1 VRNAKMLLR
10 ALGVERAVVENI
22 WWEDEESP
30 SAKLVVKVR
39 PWATE
44 AERCPQCGQQC
55 PGYDGG
61 NGRRRWRAP
70 DIGLVSVFIECD
82 APRIEC
88 PQHGV
93 LVARVPWSRPG
104 AFFTTAFEDRVA
116 WLAVRTDKTTLSA
129 FMRIGWRTVGRI
141 LERVADTALAVV
153 DQFAN
158 LKRIG
163 IDEVSYRKGHRYL
176 TVVVD
181 HDTGRLLWASD
192 GKSEATLH
200 KFFDLLGETRSKA
213 LRLVSADAAAWIANV
228 VAERCPNA
236 ILCLDPFH
244 VVQWAT
250 KALDEVRRS
259 VWNDLRQRGEPELAF
274 ALKHAR
280 WALWKNP
287 GDLSTAQKIS
297 LAAIQRD
304 NGPLYRAYLLKEQL
318 RAVFQTGMPGAQI
331 LNRWI
336 QWACRSRLKPFVKLA
351 RSIRHYRPSIYATLI
366 HDLSNARVEG
376 VNTKLRL
383 LTRLAYGFHSH
394 APLISLAM
402 LKLGGLCPPLPTL
415 K

>member
-10 ALGVERAVVENI
+10 ALGVERAIVESI
-22 WWEDEESP
+22 WWENEDTP
-30 SAKLVVKVR
+30 SAQLIVEVR
-39 PWATE
+39 LRAQDRS
-44 AERCPQCGQQC
+44 RCPQCGRRC
-55 PGYDGG
+55 PGYDSG

-70 DIGLVSVFIECD
+70 DIGLVSVFIEAE

-88 PQHGV
+88 PQHKV
-93 LVARVPWSRPG
+93 LVARLPWSRPG
-104 AFFTTAFEDRVA
+104 SSFTIAFEDRVA
-116 WLAVRTDKTTLSA
+116 WLAVRTDKTTLSD
-129 FMRIGWRTVGRI
+129 FMRIAWSTVGRI
-141 LERVADTALAVV
+141 LERVADTALAKM
-153 DQFAN
+153 DPFAN
-158 LKRIG
+158 LQRIG

-181 HDTGRLLWASD
+181 HDSGRLLWASD
-192 GKSEATLH
+192 GHSETTLRR
-200 KFFDLLGETRSKA
+200 FFDLLGETRSKA

-259 VWNDLRQRGEPELAF
+259 VWNDLRQGGKPELAF

-287 GDLSTAQKIS
+287 GDLTKAQKFS
-297 LAAIQRD
+297 LAAIQRN

-318 RAVFQTGMPGAQI
+318 RAVFQSGMPGALI
-331 LNRWI
+331 LDRWL
-336 QWACRSRLKPFVKLA
+336 QWACRSKLKPFVKLA
-351 RSIRHYRPSIYATLI
+351 RSIRRHRPSIYASLI
-366 HDLSNARVEG
+366 HGLSNARVEG
-376 VNTKLRL
+376 INTKLRL

-402 LKLGGLCPPLPTL
+402 LKLGGLCPPLPRL